1 MQDERVRG
9 ELTMADVLAA
19 QARIAP
25 FIHRTPVITS
35 HALDAI
41 LGCRAY
47 FKCENLQRAGAFKAR
62 GAHNAVFQLSEAQAR
77 AGVVTHSS
85 GNHGAALALAARNRG
100 IPATVVMPAN
110 AAEVKKSAVA
120 RYGARVALCEPTLEA
135 RERTTA
141 QILAASGAELV
152 HPYDDLRVMA
162 GQGTVALELLEE
174 VPDLD
179 VVLCPVGGGGLLS
192 GVAVASKA
200 LRPAIRVVGAEPEQ
214 ADDAHRS
221 LRAGRRLPPGHP
233 HTIADGLRGAL
244 SERTFAVIRAHA
256 DDILTVSEASI
267 ITAMRSAWE
276 ILKVLIE
283 PSAAVP
289 LALLMQHR
297 TLAAGGRVGV
307 VFSGGNV
314 DLERLPW
321 QS

>member
-1 MQDERVRG
+1 
-9 ELTMADVLAA
+9 MADVVAA

-35 HALDAI
+35 RALDAI

-62 GAHNAVFQLSEAQAR
+62 GAHNAVFQLSESQAR

-85 GNHGAALALAARNRG
+85 GNHGAALALAAHNRG

-120 RYGARVALCEPTLEA
+120 RYGARVVLCEPTLES
-135 RERTTA
+135 RERATA
-141 QILAASGAELV
+141 QIIASSGAELV
-152 HPYDDLRVMA
+152 HPYDDVRVMA
-162 GQGTVALELLEE
+162 GQGTVALELIEQ

-200 LRPAIRVVGAEPEQ
+200 LRPAIRVIGAEPEQ

-221 LRAGRRLPPGHP
+221 LRAGHRLPPGHP
-233 HTIADGLRGAL
+233 RTIADGLRGAL
-244 SERTFAVIRAHA
+244 SERTFAVIRTHA

-289 LALLMQHR
+289 LALLMQHQ
-297 TLAAGGRVGV
+297 TLAPGGQVGV